1 MKILVIDDEPQ
12 IRRALK
18 LGLEKDGF
26 EVTQAASGEEALD
39 LLSTRAF
46 DLIVLDLA
54 LPGLD
59 GFEICKQIRT
69 WSQTPI
75 LVLSVRDREEDKI
88 KALDC
93 GADDYITKP
102 FGIGELSARV
112 RAILRRARQEEA
124 AHGAAMIEEGTL
136 KIDQDKRI
144 VTVKDQVVHLTPKEY
159 DLLVLMINNRN
170 RVLTHRQLL
179 SKIWGPEYGD
189 DNHTL
194 RVHIANLRTKIELD
208 PTRPEYIQTE
218 TRVGYRFVSRSNLY

>member
-75 LVLSVRDREEDKI
+75 LVLSVRDREEERSKHST
-88 KALDC
+88 A
-93 GADDYITKP
+93 
-102 FGIGELSARV
+102 
-112 RAILRRARQEEA
+112 
-124 AHGAAMIEEGTL
+124 
-136 KIDQDKRI
+136 
-144 VTVKDQVVHLTPKEY
+144 
-159 DLLVLMINNRN
+159 VLMITSPNPLASASCR
-170 RVLTHRQLL
+170 HASDPSCAEQDKKKQLM
-179 SKIWGPEYGD
+179 E
-189 DNHTL
+189 
-194 RVHIANLRTKIELD
+194 
-208 PTRPEYIQTE
+208 RP
-218 TRVGYRFVSRSNLY
+218 

>member
-26 EVTQAASGEEALD
+26 EVTRAASGEEALD

-75 LVLSVRDREEDKI
+75 LVLSVRDRDRK
-88 KALDC
+88 
-93 GADDYITKP
+93 
-102 FGIGELSARV
+102 S
-112 RAILRRARQEEA
+112 
-124 AHGAAMIEEGTL
+124 
-136 KIDQDKRI
+136 
-144 VTVKDQVVHLTPKEY
+144 VV
-159 DLLVLMINNRN
+159 
-170 RVLTHRQLL
+170 
-179 SKIWGPEYGD
+179 
-189 DNHTL
+189 
-194 RVHIANLRTKIELD
+194 
-208 PTRPEYIQTE
+208 
-218 TRVGYRFVSRSNLY
+218 

>member
-124 AHGAAMIEEGTL
+124 AH
-136 KIDQDKRI
+136 
-144 VTVKDQVVHLTPKEY
+144 
-159 DLLVLMINNRN
+159 
-170 RVLTHRQLL
+170 
-179 SKIWGPEYGD
+179 
-189 DNHTL
+189 
-194 RVHIANLRTKIELD
+194 
-208 PTRPEYIQTE
+208 
-218 TRVGYRFVSRSNLY
+218 